1 MGWRVEAVRAVVRAG
16 WVVAAMGM
24 AVVRA
29 AAVRAAAMVA
39 VMAAGAA
46 VEREAVEM
54 VEVWAAVARAASK
67 AAVSQARRPYPMHA
81 HEHRLAV
88 IK

>member
-1 MGWRVEAVRAVVRAG
+1 MRAVVVEG

-39 VMAAGAA
+39 V
-46 VEREAVEM
+46 
-54 VEVWAAVARAASK
+54 
-67 AAVSQARRPYPMHA
+67 SQARRPYPMHA